1 VKLTLASVRGSRAPW
16 ADEQVA
22 TYGQRIQRWFPFE
35 DLIWKAADPDLEAD
49 RLLGLLGPRVRL
61 MALDERGIAVT
72 SEGFAALLSSAA
84 DEGATQL
91 VVAVGGAHGHAPR
104 VRERAW
110 KVVRL
115 SDMVLPHALARV
127 LAAEQLYRA
136 CTIRAGE
143 PYHHR
148 G

>member
-1 VKLTLASVRGSRAPW
+1 MKLTLASVRGARAPW

-22 TYGQRIQRWFPFE
+22 VYGQRIQRWFPFDE
-35 DLIWKAADPDLEAD
+35 VAWKASDPEAEAD
-49 RLLGLLGPRVRL
+49 RLLALLGPRVRL
-61 MALDERGIAVT
+61 MALDERGVAVS
-72 SEGFAALLSSAA
+72 SEAFAALLGAAA

-91 VVAVGGAHGHAPR
+91 VVAIGGPWGHAPR